1 MTLPSPGGGGP
12 SAPRFLALNQRLA
25 APGVRRVLDS
35 LTRPADAGPAEAGA
49 TPVPARFVGGCVRDL
64 LLGVAADDI
73 DIATPLPPDEVM
85 RRLSADGIRVI
96 PTGIEHGTVTAVPTA
111 DEPVEITTLRRDVET
126 FGRQA
131 RVAYTDDWLADAA
144 RRDFTF
150 NALSLGVAGDLH
162 DPFGGV
168 ADLAAGRVRFIGD
181 ARARIVEDVLRLL
194 RYFRFLARFGQGGP
208 DAATLAVCRDMAPS
222 LRTLS
227 GERVRM
233 EVLKILGG
241 PRPAWVWG
249 LMIDNGII
257 QAVLPQLTDVPRLA
271 ALCRVVDHCRAAD
284 RCRKTAPEAV
294 AAGDDPLLR
303 LAALLPPPVDP
314 AAAAAVAASLRLSNA
329 ERDRLRHLA
338 APAVAVHAALP
349 PAARRVALYRLG
361 AGLYR
366 DLLLLSLAGDADSGD
381 LPALLDEAAAWTAP
395 VFPLRGADLLAAGL
409 PPGPAVGRAL
419 AAVEEWWLDHD
430 FRPTRAACLEEAIRR
445 HAGMSA

>member
-1 MTLPSPGGGGP
+1 MTHPSPDGGREGGG
-12 SAPRFLALNQRLA
+12 SAAPRFLALSPRLA

-35 LTRPADAGPAEAGA
+35 LTRPAA
-49 TPVPARFVGGCVRDL
+49 TGGTAVPARFVGGCVRDL

-85 RRLSADGIRVI
+85 RRLAADGIRVI
-96 PTGIEHGTVTAVPTA
+96 PTGIAHGTVTAVPTA

-150 NALSLGVAGDLH
+150 NALSLGPAGDLH
-162 DPFGGV
+162 DPFGGE

-181 ARARIVEDVLRLL
+181 ARARIGEDVLRLL
-194 RYFRFLARFGQGGP
+194 RYFRFLARFGRGGP

-249 LMIDNGII
+249 LMVDTGVI
-257 QAVLPQLTDVPRLA
+257 QAVLPRLSDVPRLA
-271 ALCRVVDHCRAAD
+271 ALCRVAEQ
-284 RCRKTAPEAV
+284 APE
-294 AAGDDPLLR
+294 AGDDPLPR

-314 AAAAAVAASLRLSNA
+314 ATVAAVAASLRLSNA
-329 ERDRLRHLA
+329 ERERLRHLA
-338 APAVAVHAALP
+338 APTLAVHAGLP

-366 DLLLLSLAGDADSGD
+366 DLLLLSLAGEVVEGGGADLRD
-381 LPALLDEAAAWTAP
+381 LPLLLDEAVAWVAP

-409 PPGPAVGRAL
+409 PPGPVVGRVL
-419 AAVEEWWLDHD
+419 AAVEQWWQDHD
-430 FRPTRAACLEEAIRR
+430 FQPARAACLEEAIRR
-445 HAGMSA
+445 RAGMSA

>member
-1 MTLPSPGGGGP
+1 MTLSPPGGGGEGGGP
-12 SAPRFLALNQRLA
+12 AAPRFLALTPRLA

-35 LTRPADAGPAEAGA
+35 LTRPAEAESG
-49 TPVPARFVGGCVRDL
+49 PVPARFVGGCVRDL
-64 LLGVAADDI
+64 LLGVVADDI

-85 RRLSADGIRVI
+85 RRLAADGIRVI
-96 PTGIEHGTVTAVPTA
+96 PTGIAHGTVTAVPTA

-150 NALSLGVAGDLH
+150 NALSLGPAGDLD
-162 DPFGGV
+162 DPFGGE

-194 RYFRFLARFGQGGP
+194 RYFRFLARFGRGEA

-249 LMIDNGII
+249 LMVDNGVI
-257 QAVLPQLTDVPRLA
+257 QAVLPQLSDVPRLA
-271 ALCRVVDHCRAAD
+271 ALCRVAAQG
-284 RCRKTAPEAV
+284 RETAPEAGM
-294 AAGDDPLLR
+294 AGADPLPR

-314 AAAAAVAASLRLSNA
+314 ATVTAVAASLRLSNA

-338 APAVAVHAALP
+338 APTLAVHADLP

-366 DLLLLSLAGDADSGD
+366 DLLLLSLAGEVVERGGADLRD
-381 LPALLDEAAAWTAP
+381 LPSLLGEAAAWVAP

-409 PPGPAVGRAL
+409 PPGPAVGRVL
-419 AAVEEWWLDHD
+419 AAVEEWWLAHD
-430 FRPTRAACLEEAIRR
+430 FQPARAACLEEAIRR
-445 HAGMSA
+445 RAGMSA